1 MDSYNLFN
9 MGRLIRF
16 LFFGLGFTPFSGLS
30 QASKLDNSGQ
40 RLLLQLSSSFIQVV
54 KELQVDIDSGL
65 CVAAPIEGLSRL
77 PVLAEDI
84 DLGAVPTG
92 WIDLNDPATGRRLL
106 ASSSGTEH
114 TRLLLLLGAYYTF
127 LPDVYPAQ
135 RDSAIGY
142 LKMAEL
148 EAGSLRLEK
157 LRQQSL
163 CLMEKYYLETN
174 SIDKAMEC
182 LRRLTSDAKLAGDR
196 SIEAKAWAY
205 AGIWYPFSFPT
216 LPTRIGFMK
225 AALELYQ
232 QEKNVTAA
240 INTLQNIAYMSFA
253 SGQRPE
259 SEEAARHALQ
269 LADSIRYPYTHYISD
284 LLALINMNKGFNNI
298 AAKYA
303 LRSVK
308 TAEGTKDSLAY
319 GYFYKRAGEI
329 FSDISSENET
339 DPSAIEYSDWFEKS
353 IKWFMSRGKNE
364 KLYFDVWRLSYMLGF
379 NNKSAEGLSLIRE
392 MHRRYPPNRLLDSVE
407 YNCALGN
414 WHRMLDQLDSARLY
428 LLQAREWSDRLPV
441 MPNYNIRLI
450 VLKELG
456 HVYFLMGDHTRS
468 RKYYQ
473 QLLNEPVLQGVK
485 ASFSFGALFDLY
497 SMDSTDG
504 HYLSAMRYFRRYTT
518 LKDSLYTA
526 THAKQIEELRVQ
538 YDTDQKTA
546 ELGRLHSESLLQQ
559 QELKLGATQRKF
571 IFGGI
576 VAMWLILGLLYN
588 RYRLKQKSSRLLE
601 KQKADIDSKNRQLES
616 LLTDKDE
623 LLTEKDELLESREW
637 LLKELHHRV
646 KNNLQIMMSLL
657 NLQSL
662 SLDNEEAIHAI
673 TDSRNRL
680 QAMSMIH
687 QKLYQ
692 TNDMAA
698 IDMAGYIGEF
708 VNYIYKGIYK
718 GASVRLALELS
729 PLQLDVAKA
738 IPLALLLNEAI
749 TNVFK
754 YAFSDPVPGR
764 VNTLKITM
772 RPVGEL
778 IEIMVKDN
786 GKGLP
791 PDFDPDNSASLGV
804 YLMRSLTDQ
813 LDGGF
818 TMTNDDGATVTIIF
832 SPDVVLSSRR
842 SSLTTAQQ

>member
-1 MDSYNLFN
+1 MV
-9 MGRLIRF
+9 RLIRF
-16 LFFGLGFTPFSGLS
+16 LFFGLGFIPFSGLS

-65 CVAAPIEGLSRL
+65 CVAAPLEGLSRL

-84 DLGAVPTG
+84 DPGTVPTG
-92 WIDLNDPATGRRLL
+92 WIDQNDPATGRRLL

-114 TRLLLLLGAYYTF
+114 TRLLLLLGIYYTF
-127 LPDVYPAQ
+127 LPDVYPAE
-135 RDSAIGY
+135 RDSAIEY

-148 EAGSLRLEK
+148 EAGSLHLEK
-157 LRQQSL
+157 LRQQTL
-163 CLMEKYYLETN
+163 CVMEKYYLETN
-174 SIDKAMEC
+174 NIDKAMEC
-182 LRRLTSDAKLAGDR
+182 LYKVTSAAKLAGDR
-196 SIEAKAWAY
+196 VIEAKAWAY
-205 AGIWYPFSFPT
+205 AGIWYPFSFPA
-216 LPTRIGFMK
+216 LPTRIGFMRK
-225 AALELYQ
+225 ALELYR

-253 SGQRPE
+253 SGKRSE
-259 SEEAARHALQ
+259 SEESARQALR
-269 LADSIRYPYTHYISD
+269 LADSIRFPYTHYTSD
-284 LLALINMNKGFNNI
+284 LLALINMSKDFNTI
-298 AAKYA
+298 AANYA

-308 TAEGTKDSLAY
+308 TAESTKDSLAY

-339 DPSAIEYSDWFEKS
+339 DPLAIEYSEWFEKS

-364 KLYFDVWRLSYMLGF
+364 KLYFDFWRLSYMLNF
-379 NNKSAEGLSLIRE
+379 NNKSAKGLSLIRE
-392 MHRRYPPNRLLDSVE
+392 MYRRYPPKSLLDSVE
-407 YNCALGN
+407 YDCAIGN
-414 WHRMLDQLDSARLY
+414 WYRILGPLDSSRQY
-428 LLQAREWSDRLPV
+428 FQQALEWSDHLAGV
-441 MPNYNIRLI
+441 SNYNIRLI
-450 VLKELG
+450 ALKELG
-456 HVYFLMGDHTRS
+456 RVYFLMGDHARS

-473 QLLNEPVLQGVK
+473 RLLNEPILKGVK

-497 SMDSTDG
+497 TMDSTDG
-504 HYLSAMRYFRRYTT
+504 NYLSAIRYFRRYAT
-518 LKDSLYTA
+518 LKDSLFTA
-526 THAKQIEELRVQ
+526 VHAKQTEELRVQ
-538 YDTDQKTA
+538 YETDQKIT
-546 ELGRLHSESLLQQ
+546 ELGILHSESLLQQ
-559 QELKLGATQRKF
+559 QELKQVATQRKF
-571 IFGGI
+571 TFAGI

-588 RYRLKQKSSRLLE
+588 RYRLKRKSSLLLE
-601 KQKADIDSKNRQLES
+601 KQKAEIDSKNRQLER
-616 LLTDKDE
+616 LLKDKDE

-673 TDSRNRL
+673 MDSRNRL

-692 TNDMAA
+692 TKDMAT
-698 IDMAGYIGEF
+698 IDMPGYIGEF
-708 VNYIYKGIYK
+708 VNYMYKGMYK
-718 GASVRLALELS
+718 GASVRLELELT

-754 YAFSDPVPGR
+754 CAFSEPVAGR

-772 RPVGEL
+772 HPIGKL

-791 PDFDPDNSASLGV
+791 PDFDPGNSSSLGV
-804 YLMRSLTDQ
+804 SLMRSLADQ
-813 LDGGF
+813 IDGEF
-818 TMTNDDGATVTIIF
+818 TMTNDDGATVTLVF
-832 SPDVVLSSRR
+832 SPEVVLASRR
-842 SSLTTAQQ
+842 TSLTTV